1 MNRTAAPAAG
11 RALMTG
17 VLALCLP
24 FAGCVFDSEPEEP
37 GFPGELAATVS
48 LESQGP
54 PVQCKCM
61 TSQGVALVAAGTGLA
76 VIDLYAGEITG
87 YLDTGLAIDDIA
99 DSDVEGCGYAL
110 AGSAVYPVDL
120 AAPGLGTPFDLSAPG
135 SFMAVSPSGDRAWV
149 SLENDSLAQLDLTTM
164 EVTVLEAPL
173 AENCQGLASG
183 DNDALFA
190 ALGNE
195 GVITGWDTGTW
206 SELGR
211 VSVPGEVIDLFPG
224 PSGYVCAITG
234 GSNELWF
241 IRTTDCK
248 LHKMITFPETPSS
261 AASMPDGLYAF
272 ASCANSGLLVVAENG
287 ETLLRTMD
295 FGLPVSIDI
304 TQSGDMAVLASQ
316 EERKVYI
323 LVR

>member
-1 MNRTAAPAAG
+1 MNRTLLHAAG
-11 RALMTG
+11 EALMVGT
-17 VLALCLP
+17 LALCLLS
-24 FAGCVFDSEPEEP
+24 AGCIFDSEPEEP
-37 GFPGELAATVS
+37 GFPAELAATVS
-48 LESQGP
+48 LESAGP
-54 PVQCKCM
+54 PVLCKCM
-61 TSQGVALVAAGTGLA
+61 TNHDVALVAAGSGLA
-76 VIDLYAGEITG
+76 VIDLYAGETTG
-87 YLDTGLAIDDIA
+87 FLDTGVEIDDIA
-99 DSDVEGCGYAL
+99 DSDVNGYGYVL
-110 AGSAVYPVDL
+110 AGSMVYPVDL
-120 AAPGLGTPFDLSAPG
+120 AAPGLGTPLELSAPG
-135 SFMAVSPSGDRAWV
+135 SFMAVSPSGDRVWV
-149 SLENDSLAQLDLTTM
+149 SLKNDSLAQLDLATM

-183 DNDALFA
+183 DNGALFA

-195 GVITGWDTGTW
+195 GVIAGWETGTW

-211 VSVPGEVIDLFPG
+211 VSVPGEVADLFPG

-248 LHKMITFPETPSS
+248 LYKMITFPETPSA
-261 AASMPDGLYAF
+261 AASMPDALYAF
-272 ASCANSGLLVVAENG
+272 ATCANSGLLVVAENG

-304 TQSGDMAVLASQ
+304 TQSGNMAVLCSQ

>member
-1 MNRTAAPAAG
+1 MAG
-11 RALMTG
+11 DVLMAG
-17 VLALCLP
+17 GLALCLLSS
-24 FAGCVFDSEPEEP
+24 ACIFDSEPEEP
-37 GFPGELAATVS
+37 GFPSELAATVS
-48 LESQGP
+48 LESTGQ
-54 PVQCKCM
+54 PVLCKCM
-61 TSQGVALVAAGTGLA
+61 TNSEVALVAAGSGLA
-76 VIDLYAGEITG
+76 VIDLYAGETIG
-87 YLDTGLAIDDIA
+87 VLDTGVEIDDIA
-99 DSDVEGCGYAL
+99 DSDVDGYGYVL
-110 AGSAVYPVDL
+110 AGPGVYPVDL
-120 AAPGLGTPFDLSAPG
+120 AAPGLGTPVKLSAPG
-135 SFMAVSPSGDRAWV
+135 SFMAVSPAGDLAWV
-149 SLENDSLAQLDLTTM
+149 ALENDSLAQLNLASM
-164 EVTVLEAPL
+164 EAAVLKEPL

-183 DNDALFA
+183 DNGALFA

-195 GVITGWDTGTW
+195 GVIAGWETGSW

-241 IRTTDCK
+241 IRTIDCK
-248 LHKMITFPETPSS
+248 LYKMITFPETPSA
-261 AASMPDGLYAF
+261 AASMPDGLHAF
-272 ASCANSGLLVVAENG
+272 ASCANSGLMVVAENG

-304 TQSGDMAVLASQ
+304 TRSGNMAVLCSQ